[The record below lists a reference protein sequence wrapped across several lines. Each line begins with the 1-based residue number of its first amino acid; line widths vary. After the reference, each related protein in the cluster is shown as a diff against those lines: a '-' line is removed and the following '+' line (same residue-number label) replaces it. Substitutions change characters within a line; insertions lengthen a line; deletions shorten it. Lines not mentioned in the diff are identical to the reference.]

1 MSAACNCCA
10 WGIVL
15 LQLYDAATTY
25 TPCPCLMLCC
35 PPRAGKRDTL
45 AGLRPGSSKMSMA
58 MGSGMRHLH
67 ETAGAHQ
74 SCWVRADLLPNLCVL
89 EVVATPGLP
98 PVHSHTNHLPCCRG
112 PEQRGG

>member
-67 ETAGAHQ
+67 ETPGAHQ
-74 SCWVRADLLPNLCVL
+74 SCWDRAAPFMPVNGSWPRLVCHHFTPHHPPTLPQG
-89 EVVATPGLP
+89 A
-98 PVHSHTNHLPCCRG
+98 
-112 PEQRGG
+112 